1 MAPRKTLRAR
11 RSIDFQNSHALR
23 AAPRKNISTVMRG
36 RGTCTPPRANRH
48 VGAAGG
54 RASGI
59 APRRVPPPARRDALD
74 DPATHVHLPS
84 PHGPSERD
92 DLQRAR
98 RTRGTTP
105 KLTNIPP
112 SRPEPVAQELPM
124 PALSPTMTQG
134 NIARWKV
141 KEGDEIRAGDSV
153 AEIETDKATMEFE
166 SQEDGFLAKIVV
178 GDGAQNVP
186 VGAIVA
192 VMVEDKEH
200 VSAFAGYVPPAAA
213 AAGSTPAPAP
223 GKASSSSASSV
234 ETGGRMWPS
243 VRRLLAESGID
254 PSTITP
260 TGPRGMLVKGDVLA
274 AMGLCAAPVP
284 SPSAAAAEK
293 PSKTNAKPSTSPT
306 AKPSKPPTPEDD
318 SGNWEDLPVTSIRR
332 VIASRLLESKT
343 KTPHEFVTAEVSL
356 ASVTLLRAALKA
368 NDVRA
373 SVNDCVLYAA
383 ARALRASPKVNAKW
397 DDARGA
403 AVTDPDVDVAVAVA
417 TDGGLITPI
426 VRRADTKTLAE
437 IGDEVRELA
446 GRARKGGLKPHE
458 FTGGSFSVS
467 NLGMFPVDQF
477 SAILNPPQGAIMAVG
492 RGVDKIKI
500 DETTG
505 ELFDEPTMSV
515 TVSADARVADAADVA
530 RFLEAFREVI
540 EQPAEAWATGA

>member
-1 MAPRKTLRAR
+1 
-11 RSIDFQNSHALR
+11 
-23 AAPRKNISTVMRG
+23 
-36 RGTCTPPRANRH
+36 
-48 VGAAGG
+48 
-54 RASGI
+54 
-59 APRRVPPPARRDALD
+59 
-74 DPATHVHLPS
+74 
-84 PHGPSERD
+84 
-92 DLQRAR
+92 
-98 RTRGTTP
+98 
-105 KLTNIPP
+105 
-112 SRPEPVAQELPM
+112 M

-200 VSAFAGYVPPAAA
+200 VSAFAGYVAPAAA

-223 GKASSSSASSV
+223 GKASSSSASPSV

-293 PSKTNAKPSTSPT
+293 PSTTNAKPSTSPT
-306 AKPSKPPTPEDD
+306 ASRQPPTPEDD
-318 SGNWEDLPVTSIRR
+318 SENWEDLPVTSIRR

-356 ASVTLLRAALKA
+356 ASVALLRAALKA

-426 VRRADTKTLAE
+426 VRRADTKTLTE

-446 GRARKGGLKPHE
+446 GRARKGGLKPNE

>member
-1 MAPRKTLRAR
+1 
-11 RSIDFQNSHALR
+11 
-23 AAPRKNISTVMRG
+23 
-36 RGTCTPPRANRH
+36 
-48 VGAAGG
+48 
-54 RASGI
+54 
-59 APRRVPPPARRDALD
+59 
-74 DPATHVHLPS
+74 
-84 PHGPSERD
+84 
-92 DLQRAR
+92 
-98 RTRGTTP
+98 
-105 KLTNIPP
+105 
-112 SRPEPVAQELPM
+112 M

-153 AEIETDKATMEFE
+153 AEIETDKATMAFE

-213 AAGSTPAPAP
+213 AAGSTPAPPAP
-223 GKASSSSASSV
+223 AGKASSPSSPSSF

-284 SPSAAAAEK
+284 SPSAAAMHAAAEK
-293 PSKTNAKPSTSPT
+293 PSTTKANASPPAPLSPT
-306 AKPSKPPTPEDD
+306 PTPEDD
-318 SGNWEDLPVTSIRR
+318 FENWEDLPVTSIRR

-343 KTPHEFVTAEVSL
+343 RTPHEFVTAEVSL
-356 ASVTLLRAALKA
+356 ASVAGLRAALKA
-368 NDVRA
+368 RDVRA

-397 DDARGA
+397 DDALSAG
-403 AVTDPDVDVAVAVA
+403 VTDPDVDVAVAVA

-426 VRRADTKTLAE
+426 VRRADTKTLSE

-492 RGVDKIKI
+492 RGVDKIRI

>member
-1 MAPRKTLRAR
+1 MAPRNAPSEE
-11 RSIDFQNSHALR
+11 RSIDLSISKTHTR
-23 AAPRKNISTVMRG
+23 CAPLPKNISTVRG
-36 RGTCTPPRANRH
+36 RGTRTPPRANLH

-59 APRRVPPPARRDALD
+59 APRRVPPPTRRDALD

-105 KLTNIPP
+105 KLTNIP

-213 AAGSTPAPAP
+213 TAGSTPAPAP

-243 VRRLLAESGID
+243 VRRLLAESSID

-284 SPSAAAAEK
+284 SPSAAAAKK
-293 PSKTNAKPSTSPT
+293 PSTTNAASTSPT
-306 AKPSKPPTPEDD
+306 ASRQPPTPEDD
-318 SGNWEDLPVTSIRR
+318 SENWEDLPVTSIRR

-356 ASVTLLRAALKA
+356 ASVALLRAALKA

-383 ARALRASPKVNAKW
+383 ARPC
-397 DDARGA
+397 G
-403 AVTDPDVDVAVAVA
+403 
-417 TDGGLITPI
+417 
-426 VRRADTKTLAE
+426 RRP
-437 IGDEVRELA
+437 R
-446 GRARKGGLKPHE
+446 
-458 FTGGSFSVS
+458 
-467 NLGMFPVDQF
+467 
-477 SAILNPPQGAIMAVG
+477 
-492 RGVDKIKI
+492 
-500 DETTG
+500 
-505 ELFDEPTMSV
+505 
-515 TVSADARVADAADVA
+515 
-530 RFLEAFREVI
+530 
-540 EQPAEAWATGA
+540 

>member
-1 MAPRKTLRAR
+1 
-11 RSIDFQNSHALR
+11 
-23 AAPRKNISTVMRG
+23 
-36 RGTCTPPRANRH
+36 
-48 VGAAGG
+48 
-54 RASGI
+54 
-59 APRRVPPPARRDALD
+59 
-74 DPATHVHLPS
+74 
-84 PHGPSERD
+84 
-92 DLQRAR
+92 
-98 RTRGTTP
+98 
-105 KLTNIPP
+105 
-112 SRPEPVAQELPM
+112 M

-192 VMVEDKEH
+192 VMVEDEEH

-213 AAGSTPAPAP
+213 AAGSTAAPAP
-223 GKASSSSASSV
+223 GKASSSSSPSSSAAV

-260 TGPRGMLVKGDVLA
+260 SGPRGMLVKGDVLA
-274 AMGLCAAPVP
+274 AMGLCAAPAP
-284 SPSAAAAEK
+284 SPSAAAAATEK
-293 PSKTNAKPSTSPT
+293 PSTTT
-306 AKPSKPPTPEDD
+306 KPPPPPPPTTSTLEDD
-318 SGNWEDLPVTSIRR
+318 SENWEDTPVTSIRR

-343 KTPHEFVTAEVSL
+343 RTPHEFVTAEVSL
-356 ASVTLLRAALKA
+356 ASVAGLRAALKA
-368 NDVRA
+368 RDRRA

-397 DDARGA
+397 DDARGV

-492 RGVDKIKI
+492 RGVDKIRI

-505 ELFDEPTMSV
+505 ELFDEPTVSV

>member
-1 MAPRKTLRAR
+1 
-11 RSIDFQNSHALR
+11 
-23 AAPRKNISTVMRG
+23 
-36 RGTCTPPRANRH
+36 
-48 VGAAGG
+48 
-54 RASGI
+54 
-59 APRRVPPPARRDALD
+59 
-74 DPATHVHLPS
+74 
-84 PHGPSERD
+84 
-92 DLQRAR
+92 
-98 RTRGTTP
+98 
-105 KLTNIPP
+105 
-112 SRPEPVAQELPM
+112 M

-153 AEIETDKATMEFE
+153 AEIETDKATMAFE

-213 AAGSTPAPAP
+213 AAGSTPAPPAP
-223 GKASSSSASSV
+223 AGKASSPSSPSSF

-284 SPSAAAAEK
+284 SPSAAAMHAAEK
-293 PSKTNAKPSTSPT
+293 PSTKQANASPPAPLSPT
-306 AKPSKPPTPEDD
+306 PTPEDD
-318 SGNWEDLPVTSIRR
+318 FENWEDLPVTSIRR

-343 KTPHEFVTAEVSL
+343 RTPHEFVTAEVSL
-356 ASVTLLRAALKA
+356 ASVAGLRAALKA
-368 NDVRA
+368 RDVRA

-397 DDARGA
+397 DDALSAG
-403 AVTDPDVDVAVAVA
+403 VTDPDVDVAVAVA

-426 VRRADTKTLAE
+426 VRRADTKTLSE

-492 RGVDKIKI
+492 RGVDKIRI

>member
-1 MAPRKTLRAR
+1 
-11 RSIDFQNSHALR
+11 
-23 AAPRKNISTVMRG
+23 
-36 RGTCTPPRANRH
+36 
-48 VGAAGG
+48 
-54 RASGI
+54 
-59 APRRVPPPARRDALD
+59 
-74 DPATHVHLPS
+74 
-84 PHGPSERD
+84 
-92 DLQRAR
+92 
-98 RTRGTTP
+98 
-105 KLTNIPP
+105 
-112 SRPEPVAQELPM
+112 M

-213 AAGSTPAPAP
+213 AAGSTPAPPAP
-223 GKASSSSASSV
+223 AGKASAQLSSPSSF

-284 SPSAAAAEK
+284 SPSAAAMHAAEK
-293 PSKTNAKPSTSPT
+293 PSTKQAKASPPAPHSPT
-306 AKPSKPPTPEDD
+306 PTPEDD
-318 SGNWEDLPVTSIRR
+318 FENWEDLPVTSIRR

-343 KTPHEFVTAEVSL
+343 RTPHEFVTAEVSL
-356 ASVTLLRAALKA
+356 ASVAGLRAALKA
-368 NDVRA
+368 RDVRA

-397 DDARGA
+397 DDARGV

-426 VRRADTKTLAE
+426 VRRADTKTLSE

-492 RGVDKIKI
+492 RGVDKIRI